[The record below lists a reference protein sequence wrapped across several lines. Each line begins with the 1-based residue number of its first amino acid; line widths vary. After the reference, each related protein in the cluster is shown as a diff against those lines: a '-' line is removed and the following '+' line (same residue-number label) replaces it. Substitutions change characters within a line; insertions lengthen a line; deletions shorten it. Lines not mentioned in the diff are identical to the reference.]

1 MENRRGGRQGM
12 PPQAVG
18 RPGGKG
24 MSPQAAGGPGGK
36 GMPPQG
42 AGRPG
47 EGKGMPPQGA
57 GRPGGKGMPPQGA
70 GNPGGT
76 NGLPPQAQFGIERLV
91 LIVYTLYTIGLITY
105 NDEELYSRWI
115 TYINLSSLLISWIF
129 CLLRYRHYHFRA
141 TVTTISMHIM
151 LFTSIIY
158 REELYELL
166 PYVCAIIILIGLYS
180 LRDLIFISTMCMIGT
195 ACAYVFVLKQV
206 DFSVQEEAVRFVAQM
221 ANVLVAEYLI
231 YFWVGKRNEA
241 MGNMKKVIFEL
252 KEAEDSRDDF
262 LANVSHEI
270 RTPINTICGI
280 SEVLLQKELPSDV
293 RSELYYIQT
302 AGRNLTS
309 VVSDILDFSELQSG
323 KIDLV
328 EEEYNISST
337 VNDIINMSMAKI
349 DKEKIEM
356 IVNCDASIPSL
367 LLGDEKKI
375 RRVIMNL
382 LDNAIKFTE
391 EGCICLDVSYR
402 KETYGINLIITV
414 RDTGI
419 GMAEADLEKLFNGFS
434 QVDTRRNRR
443 NGGVGLGLAI
453 SNIMVQRMG
462 GMITMR
468 SKPGQGT
475 SMKIV
480 IPQKVINEAPIVHLE
495 EYDKCRFCS
504 YINFEA
510 FVSSKVRD
518 ERTRQIHQVIQQ
530 LKVKE
535 HSCLNLA
542 ELKRR
547 VQNEK
552 YTHIIITFSEYQE
565 DCAYFDALSE
575 HTNVIV
581 VIFREQ
587 EELLQNSKLLR
598 LYKPFYILPL
608 VSVVKGSLRGSKNKP
623 VVLHKFSTKGVKALI
638 VDDNLM
644 NLKVMEGIL
653 RKYNISSVTAN
664 SGKACLQVIEE
675 RDFDLVFMDHMM
687 PEMDGVETL
696 HRIRAMAGNYY
707 RNVPIVAL
715 TANTIA
721 GAREMFLE
729 EGFNDFIEKPVE
741 NSVLERLLLRNLSED
756 KIIYESEDGEIVE
769 PVEEVKPL
777 KPVEEQKTEV
787 SEQPILEEAS
797 TVAEQPIVVEETSV
811 QPEDVEAESNKGS
824 TDPDT
829 IGDLDK
835 NMGITFCGGEENWI
849 EILRVCGDTAQENK
863 ENLQNFFDT
872 KNWKEYTILIHGVKS
887 SMKTIGAMPLSEMAK
902 ALEMAGKEDNETYIL
917 EHHQEMMTEY
927 DRVDAFLHA
936 SPRLYEQK
944 TEEQLQKETEE
955 QEQKVYSEIT
965 EEEFDEKI
973 AELESAMFDF
983 DGERMISILSGL
995 QQKMFCDVPLDKPLN
1010 ALIRKVEMSDFMSAY
1025 DTLTKVKEELV
1036 KKNGKE

>member
-1 MENRRGGRQGM
+1 MENRRGGRKGM
-12 PPQAVG
+12 PPQAAG
-18 RPGGKG
+18 KPGG
-24 MSPQAAGGPGGK
+24 
-36 GMPPQG
+36 
-42 AGRPG
+42 
-47 EGKGMPPQGA
+47 GKGMPPQGA
-57 GRPGGKGMPPQGA
+57 GRPGGKGMPPQGPGRPGGGKGMPPQGA

-76 NGLPPQAQFGIERLV
+76 SGLPPQAQLGIERLV

-129 CLLRYRHYHFRA
+129 FLLRYRHYHFRA
-141 TVTTISMHIM
+141 TVTTIGMHIM
-151 LFTSIIY
+151 LFTNIIY

-180 LRDLIFISTMCMIGT
+180 LRDLIYISTMCMIGT

-206 DFSVQEEAVRFVAQM
+206 DFSVQEEVVCFVAQM

-231 YFWVGKRNEA
+231 YFWVGKRNES
-241 MGNMKKVIFEL
+241 MGNMKTVIFEL

-349 DKEKIEM
+349 NEKKIEV

-402 KETYGINLIITV
+402 KESYGINLIITV

-419 GMAEADLEKLFNGFS
+419 GMAETDLEKLFNGFS

-480 IPQKVINEAPIVHLE
+480 VPQKIINKEPIVHLE
-495 EYDKCRFCS
+495 ERDKCNFCM
-504 YINFEA
+504 YVNMEE
-510 FVSSKVRD
+510 FVIAKVRD
-518 ERTRQIHQVIQQ
+518 EYTKQLYQMIEQLQV
-530 LKVKE
+530 KSHV
-535 HSCLNLA
+535 CLNLA

-547 VQNEK
+547 VENEK
-552 YTHIIITFSEYQE
+552 YTHIIITILEYQE
-565 DCAYFDALSE
+565 DHAYFDALSE
-575 HTNVIV
+575 HLHVIV
-581 VIFREQ
+581 VISREQ
-587 EELLQNSKLLR
+587 EELLQNPKLLR
-598 LYKPFYILPL
+598 LYKPFYLLPL
-608 VSVVKGSLRGSKNKP
+608 VSVVKGSLRGNKKKTEIAT
-623 VVLHKFSTKGVKALI
+623 HKFVTKGVKALI

-653 RKYNISSVTAN
+653 RKYNISVVTAN

-687 PEMDGVETL
+687 PEMDGVETF

-707 RNVPIVAL
+707 HNVPIVAL

-756 KIIYESEDGEIVE
+756 KIVYESEDGEIVE
-769 PVEEVKPL
+769 TMEEVKPL
-777 KPVEEQKTEV
+777 KPVEEQKPEV
-787 SEQPILEEAS
+787 SEQPALEEQS
-797 TVAEQPIVVEETSV
+797 TVAEQPIVVVEETSV
-811 QPEDVEAESNKGS
+811 QPEVVEVENSNKES
-824 TDPDT
+824 TETDTDT

-835 NMGITFCGGEENWI
+835 SMGITFCGGEENWI
-849 EILRVCGDTAQENK
+849 DILRVCGDTAQENK

-902 ALEMAGKEDNETYIL
+902 ALEMAGKEGNETYIL
-917 EHHQEMMTEY
+917 EHHQEMMKEY

-944 TEEQLQKETEE
+944 TEEELQKEAEE
-955 QEQKVYSEIT
+955 QEQKVYSEIS

-983 DGERMISILSGL
+983 DGERMTSILNGL
-995 QQKMFCDVPLDKPLN
+995 QEKIFYEVPLDKPLN
-1010 ALIRKVEMSDFMSAY
+1010 AIIRKVEMSDFMSAY

>member
-1 MENRRGGRQGM
+1 MENRRGGR
-12 PPQAVG
+12 
-18 RPGGKG
+18 
-24 MSPQAAGGPGGK
+24 
-36 GMPPQG
+36 
-42 AGRPG
+42 
-47 EGKGMPPQGA
+47 EGMPPQGA
-57 GRPGGKGMPPQGA
+57 GRPGG
-70 GNPGGT
+70 T
-76 NGLPPQAQFGIERLV
+76 SGLPPQAEFGIERFV
-91 LIVYTLYTIGLITY
+91 LIFYTIYTFGLISY
-105 NDEELYSRWI
+105 NDEEIYSRWI
-115 TYINLSSLLISWIF
+115 TFINLISLFLSWVLCMF
-129 CLLRYRHYHFRA
+129 RYKYFHFRA
-141 TVTTISMHIM
+141 TITTISMHVM
-151 LFTSIIY
+151 LFSCIIY
-158 REELYELL
+158 RNELYESL
-166 PYVCAIIILIGLYS
+166 PYVCAIIILVGLYS
-180 LRDLIFISTMCMIGT
+180 LKDLILVSTMFMLATI
-195 ACAYVFVLKQV
+195 CAYALVLKSV
-206 DFSVQEEAVRFVAQM
+206 DFSSSEATLCFLAQT
-221 ANVLVAEYLI
+221 ANVLIAEFLI
-231 YFWVGKRNEA
+231 YFWVGKRNES
-241 MGNMKKVIFEL
+241 MGNMGKVIFEL
-252 KEAEDSRDDF
+252 REAEDSRDDF

-280 SEVLLQKELPSDV
+280 SEILLQKELPSEV

-349 DKEKIEM
+349 NEKNIEV

-402 KETYGINLIITV
+402 KESYGINLTITV

-453 SNIMVQRMG
+453 SNIMVRRMG

-468 SKPGQGT
+468 SKLGQGT

-480 IPQKVINEAPIVHLE
+480 IPQKVINKEPIVHLE
-495 EYDKCRFCS
+495 ERDKCNFCM
-504 YINFEA
+504 YVNLEE
-510 FVSSKVRD
+510 FVIAKVRD
-518 ERTRQIHQVIQQ
+518 EYTKQLHQMLEQ
-530 LKVKE
+530 LQVKN
-535 HSCLNLA
+535 HICLNLA

-547 VQNEK
+547 VEHEQ
-552 YTHIIITFSEYQE
+552 YTHIIITILEYQE
-565 DCAYFDALSE
+565 DSAYFDSLAE
-575 HTNVIV
+575 RMHVIV
-581 VIFREQ
+581 VISREQ
-587 EELLQNSKLLR
+587 EELLHNPKLLR

-608 VSVVKGSLRGSKNKP
+608 VSVVKGSLRGSKKK
-623 VVLHKFSTKGVKALI
+623 VEIATHKFTTQGVKALI

-653 RKYNISSVTAN
+653 RKYNISVVTAN
-664 SGKACLQVIEE
+664 SGKACLQVIED

-707 RNVPIVAL
+707 RTVPIVAL

-756 KIIYESEDGEIVE
+756 KVVYESEGAE
-769 PVEEVKPL
+769 VEEAVSDPKKSVPGEAQKP
-777 KPVEEQKTEV
+777 EETKQSV
-787 SEQPILEEAS
+787 L
-797 TVAEQPIVVEETSV
+797 AEQPTEVEETSAETEAARV
-811 QPEDVEAESNKGS
+811 DVDKEVVETGQTESAQAENVAVE
-824 TDPDT
+824 TDT

-835 NMGITFCGGEENWI
+835 NMGVTFCGSEESWI
-849 EILRVCGDTAQENK
+849 EILKVCGDTAKENK
-863 ENLQNFFDT
+863 DSLQNFFDT

-902 ALEMAGKEDNETYIL
+902 ALEMAGKEDNEEYIL
-917 EHHQEMMTEY
+917 EHHDEMMKEY

-944 TEEQLQKETEE
+944 TEEQLQKEAEE
-955 QEQKVYSEIT
+955 QKQKVYTEISE
-965 EEEFDEKI
+965 EAFDEKI
-973 AELESAMFDF
+973 AELETAMFDF
-983 DGERMISILSGL
+983 DGDKMKNILQEL
-995 QQKMFCDVPLDKPLN
+995 QEKSFCNKPLDKPLN
-1010 ALIRKVEMSDFMSAY
+1010 AIIRKVEMSDFMSAY

-1036 KKNGKE
+1036 KKHGKE

>member
-252 KEAEDSRDDF
+252 REAEDSRDDF

-280 SEVLLQKELPSDV
+280 SEILLQKELPSDV

-349 DKEKIEM
+349 NEKKVEM
-356 IVNCDASIPSL
+356 IVNCDATIPSL

-391 EGCICLDVSYR
+391 EGCICLDVNYR
-402 KETYGINLIITV
+402 KESYGINLIITV

-480 IPQKVINEAPIVHLE
+480 VPQKIINKEPIVHLE
-495 EYDKCRFCS
+495 ERDKCNFCC

-518 ERTRQIHQVIQQ
+518 ERTRQIQQVIQQ
-530 LKVKE
+530 LKVKN
-535 HSCLNLA
+535 HSSLNLA

-547 VQNEK
+547 VKNEK

-608 VSVVKGSLRGSKNKP
+608 VSVVKGSLRGNRNNA
-623 VVLHKFSTKGVKALI
+623 VVSHKFSTKGVKALI

-653 RKYNISSVTAN
+653 RKYNISVVTAN

-675 RDFDLVFMDHMM
+675 RDFDIVFMDHMM
-687 PEMDGVETL
+687 PEMDGVETF

-741 NSVLERLLLRNLSED
+741 NSVLERLLLRNLPED
-756 KIIYESEDGEIVE
+756 KVVYESEDTETVE
-769 PVEEVKPL
+769 PEEETKSLNPM
-777 KPVEEQKTEV
+777 EEQQPEE
-787 SEQPILEEAS
+787 SEQPALAEQPSVVEEAS
-797 TVAEQPIVVEETSV
+797 VELKAVDSEN
-811 QPEDVEAESNKGS
+811 SNKES
-824 TDPDT
+824 TETDTDT

-835 NMGITFCGGEENWI
+835 SMGITFCGSEENWI
-849 EILRVCGDTAQENK
+849 DILRVCGDTAQENK
-863 ENLQNFFDT
+863 ENLQNFFDA

-902 ALEMAGKEDNETYIL
+902 ALEMAGKEGDETYIL

-944 TEEQLQKETEE
+944 TEEQLQEEAKE

-983 DGERMISILSGL
+983 DGERMNSILCGL
-995 QQKMFCDVPLDKPLN
+995 QERSFCNVPLDKPLN
-1010 ALIRKVEMSDFMSAY
+1010 AMIRKVEMSDFMSAY
-1025 DTLTKVKEELV
+1025 DTLIKVKEELV